1 MAGRKPSILAIDDEE
16 NFTDMLKQYFSI
28 RDYDIDVVSDG
39 TRGIEAFR
47 SKKYDVVLLDL
58 KMVGINGDEVMKRMK
73 EIDKDVKAVFITA
86 FPDSGKTKG
95 RLMELGAYAYL
106 EKPLNSLKVLENIVN
121 SALKD
126 RNGKG
131 GEDA

>member
-1 MAGRKPSILAIDDEE
+1 
-16 NFTDMLKQYFSI
+16 
-28 RDYDIDVVSDG
+28 
-39 TRGIEAFR
+39 
-47 SKKYDVVLLDL
+47 
-58 KMVGINGDEVMKRMK
+58 
-73 EIDKDVKAVFITA
+73 
-86 FPDSGKTKG
+86 
-95 RLMELGAYAYL
+95 MELGAYAYL